1 MRIKYHQW
9 KFLYRNSKKKVTP
22 IPLSNDTKSHL
33 CDQHFKERTNTAKR
47 NGKHFQSHEHW
58 TVNANTF
65 THTQTMDSFEIVTI
79 SYHSSRELFLKPSC
93 ECGCIGFQC
102 LSSFQFRTN
111 LSSISH
117 FIILDIYERHTMFQ
131 LLKFWC
137 VPFFVPVHLFKQ
149 HKRTHAYTSMCVF
162 SVVLCVCF
170 GYTQQ
175 CTRISFHFPDF
186 YRSWMSAS
194 KTGSNRYFG
203 KLLILMCRHRRIQT
217 HTLSQKHQ
225 KHRNYFEPPQ
235 IHLTAIVS
243 IGPLYLPN

>member
-1 MRIKYHQW
+1 MWSTFQRTNEHG
-9 KFLYRNSKKKVTP
+9 KKKRQTFP
-22 IPLSNDTKSHL
+22 ITWTWTWTLNS
-33 CDQHFKERTNTAKR
+33 QR
-47 NGKHFQSHEHW
+47 KHIH
-58 TVNANTF
+58 
-65 THTQTMDSFEIVTI
+65 THTQTIDSFEIVTI
-79 SYHSSRELFLKPSC
+79 SYHSSRELFLKPLC

-102 LSSFQFRTN
+102 LPSFHFGQICHRFHI
-111 LSSISH
+111 LS
-117 FIILDIYERHTMFQ
+117 
-131 LLKFWC
+131 FWIFMSVTRC
-137 VPFFVPVHLFKQ
+137 FSYWNFVVCLFFLPVHLFKQ
-149 HKRTHAYTSMCVF
+149 HKRTHAHTSMCVF

-194 KTGSNRYFG
+194 KTGSNHYFG

-235 IHLTAIVS
+235 IHLTAVVS